1 MGPLNIKPKYSSTIS
16 AAVGPILIRKL
27 NACSGPPNRLAG
39 CRTSAG
45 RWIVKIAGPVNLRL
59 QPALGKSY
67 HLFLFIFKTT
77 FTFLLPTFSSRRQL
91 TLPLFPDL
99 PSHLPLTSLSKK
111 QDSKMAANEITNNT
125 NMYE

>member
-39 CRTSAG
+39 CRTPGG

-59 QPALGKSY
+59 QPASANLINCFY
-67 HLFLFIFKTT
+67 LF
-77 FTFLLPTFSSRRQL
+77 SR
-91 TLPLFPDL
+91 LPLPFY
-99 PSHLPLTSLSKK
+99 SRHLA
-111 QDSKMAANEITNNT
+111 QGDN
-125 NMYE
+125 